1 MRCYNL
7 ATARQNLD
15 RVTALI
21 LDAQNL
27 EQIPV
32 EVWQMPRLETLDLRH
47 NALKVLPE
55 NLAALSALKTLWL
68 AHNQLEKLP
77 IQLPNLLQIDLSKNR
92 FSHFPV
98 ALRQLKELQSLNLS
112 SNRLREWPELNFPAL
127 KHLTLSTNK
136 IGEGCFAAALL
147 PKLEKLD
154 LAHNRLTQV
163 SFQGV
168 FTTLQSLNLARNQ
181 LRFLPDNWDK
191 MPFLR
196 QLNLAQNQ
204 LEQLP
209 ATLNACAWLKTL
221 HVNKNKLQRLG
232 RYFSAF
238 QRLEELDLADNVLNQ
253 VPDLPAGLRKINL
266 AGNQLAEVPTTLFQH
281 PALRQLDLSY
291 NPLFKLEGLGK
302 GNQLQQLVIRGLP
315 TAGLEHEVLAFSPS
329 IALKVS
335 SQDEEWTKLLNF
347 LRASQRK
354 GLSISDRRK
363 LWAAQQQKA
372 PLAALPLELVMR
384 GMNLGIPHFQ
394 QVLRE
399 HLLKERSF
407 KTEIQG
413 GDNLAL
419 IGRSTQSKQDLQV
432 RLEQKGIR
440 LVKPEQSRF
449 WILAKAPY
457 PENLPTVLDVCWL
470 DERGLEQLLS
480 AAQPT
485 FDAHEQEN
493 LLQLLLHPE
502 PQHVQ
507 LAVQIMNHHGM
518 PLAILPQLYVVW
530 RRTSGDKLRRELR
543 ALLERYWPSDK
554 RKLLRVREKISPNLS
569 QEELAAKLAEI
580 TRLLNGE

>member
-27 EQIPV
+27 EHIPV

-68 AHNQLEKLP
+68 GHNQLEKLP

-92 FSHFPV
+92 FSQFPV

-163 SFQGV
+163 TFQGI
-168 FTTLQSLNLARNQ
+168 FITLQSLNLARNQ

-209 ATLNACAWLKTL
+209 TTLTTCAWLKTL
-221 HVNKNKLQRLG
+221 QVNKNKLQRLG
-232 RYFSAF
+232 RYFSSF
-238 QRLEELDLADNVLNQ
+238 QRLEELNLADNPLDQ
-253 VPDLPAGLRKINL
+253 LPDLPPSLRKINL
-266 AGNQLAEVPTTLFQH
+266 ANNQLSKVPAALFQH
-281 PALRQLDLSY
+281 PVLRQLDLSH
-291 NPLFKLEGLGK
+291 NPLSKLEGLGK
-302 GNQLQQLVIRGLP
+302 SSQLQHLVIKGIP
-315 TAGLEHEVLAFSPS
+315 STGLEQEVLALPS
-329 IALKVS
+329 SVTLKTS
-335 SQDEEWTKLLNF
+335 SQDEEWTRLLNF

-354 GLSISDRRK
+354 KLSISDRRK
-363 LWAAQQQKA
+363 LWAFHQQKA
-372 PLAALPLELVMR
+372 PSALLSVDLIMR
-384 GMNLGIPHFQ
+384 GMNLGVPHFQ
-394 QVLRE
+394 QVLRD
-399 HLLKERSF
+399 HLLKEHSF
-407 KTEIQG
+407 KSEIQAR
-413 GDNLAL
+413 DSLAL

-449 WILAKAPY
+449 WVLAKAPY
-457 PENLPTVLDVCWL
+457 PEKLPAVPDICWI
-470 DERGLEQLLS
+470 DERALEQLLNAEQS
-480 AAQPT
+480 V
-485 FDAHEQEN
+485 FDAGEQEN

-507 LAVQIMNHHGM
+507 LAVQIMNHHGV
-518 PLAILPQLYVVW
+518 PLAILPQLYLVW

-554 RKLLRVREKISPNLS
+554 RGLLQRREKISSDLS
-569 QEELAAKLAEI
+569 EEEVATQLAKIARWLDAI
-580 TRLLNGE
+580 